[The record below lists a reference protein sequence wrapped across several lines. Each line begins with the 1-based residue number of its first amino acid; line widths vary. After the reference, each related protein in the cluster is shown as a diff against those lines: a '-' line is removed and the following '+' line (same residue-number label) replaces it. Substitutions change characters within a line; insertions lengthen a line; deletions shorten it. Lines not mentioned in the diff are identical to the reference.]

1 MPNYHQWTDEELQIV
16 RRDYR
21 HTRQSTEELALRLGV
36 TVNAVK
42 GKVQRLGIASTS
54 GRRRWTPEED
64 ARLWELVPRYAMT
77 TIAKKLGRGLNSV
90 VVRSKR
96 LGVTRRCRDGWY
108 TMREVEAILAMDH
121 RWIKA
126 RVDSGDAE
134 GDPSKR
140 PRRPRRYVAL
150 RRARPAEVHLPSR
163 SRAAQPQR
171 GPGPHRTPHG
181 RLPIGPPPSSGSA
194 RPVGSKSWRSW
205 LAGRS
210 GSPWG
215 SDLWSIKNE
224 TPDIRGYRRW

>member
-1 MPNYHQWTDEELQIV
+1 MPNYYQWTDEELQIV

-42 GKVQRLGIASTS
+42 GQVQRLGIASTR

-126 RVDSGDAE
+126 RVDSGALKATRQNGRDAP
-134 GDPSKR
+134 GDMWRFAERDLQKFIYLHAHELHSR
-140 PRRPRRYVAL
+140 NVDLDHIVHLMADYRLVL
-150 RRARPAEVHLPSR
+150 RRQVAAHGPLGPS
-163 SRAAQPQR
+163 
-171 GPGPHRTPHG
+171 PGG
-181 RLPIGPPPSSGSA
+181 
-194 RPVGSKSWRSW
+194 
-205 LAGRS
+205 AG
-210 GSPWG
+210 
-215 SDLWSIKNE
+215 
-224 TPDIRGYRRW
+224 